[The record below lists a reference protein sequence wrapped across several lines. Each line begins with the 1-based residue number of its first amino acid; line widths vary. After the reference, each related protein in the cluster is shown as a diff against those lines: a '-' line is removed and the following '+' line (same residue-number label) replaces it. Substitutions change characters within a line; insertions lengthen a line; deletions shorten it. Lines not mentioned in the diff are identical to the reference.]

1 MLCVIRGNR
10 QQWQV
15 LCVFCS
21 LCAAAQSEA
30 GVYVCLCACVF
41 SRGAGVHLGLGLQ
54 LLHIMYVRRR
64 HATREEPEQLEQ
76 EERKEGGRDGERSRR
91 GQALEE
97 VGTKGAGG

>member
-1 MLCVIRGNR
+1 MFS
-10 QQWQV
+10 V
-15 LCVFCS
+15 LS
-21 LCAAAQSEA
+21 AQSEA
-30 GVYVCLCACVF
+30 GVCVCLCACVF

-64 HATREEPEQLEQ
+64 HATREEPE
-76 EERKEGGRDGERSRR
+76 EREEGGRDGERSRR